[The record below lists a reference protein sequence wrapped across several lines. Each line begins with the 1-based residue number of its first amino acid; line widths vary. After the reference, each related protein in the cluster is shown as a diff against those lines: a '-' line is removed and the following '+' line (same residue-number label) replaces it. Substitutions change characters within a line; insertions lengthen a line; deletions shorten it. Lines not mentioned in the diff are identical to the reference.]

1 MGTPNKYIHGD
12 SSINDRQQ
20 SDINIYIAKVLS
32 VDDPFDG
39 CRIKARIYGVDN
51 KIDDTDDVLYAF
63 PLLPKMVHIM
73 PAVGE
78 SVLIFIRDSKRA
90 QDDRF
95 WAGPIISQPQFLAND
110 QHTFT
115 SRSLLKSGGLVSP
128 DVAPSN
134 VADAIGI
141 YPQVDEVAI
150 QGRLNADVLLRDNQV
165 VIRAGKFIQN
175 KPLVF
180 NQQNPAYF
188 KVQSNVTI
196 NTNNNVA
203 IKGTIATI
211 TADRLLLLTH
221 TGNKANIKN
230 FKITDANVEI
240 SDSTIAD
247 ILENAEH
254 MVYGDLL
261 VTFCQAI
268 KNFALNHCHN
278 YPGAPPLPEASQ
290 KALVKFDLN
299 SLLAQNIRIV

>member
-12 SSINDRQQ
+12 SSINDRSQ
-20 SDINIYIAKVLS
+20 SDINIYVAKVLS

-51 KIDDTDDVLYAF
+51 KIDDNDPVLFAF
-63 PLLPKMVHIM
+63 PLLPKLLHVM

-78 SVLIFIRDSKRA
+78 TVLIFIRDSKRA

-95 WAGPIISQPQFLAND
+95 FIGPVISQPQFLAND

-134 VADAIGI
+134 VADAAGV
-141 YPQVDEVAI
+141 YPLVDEIAL
-150 QGRLNADVLLRDNQV
+150 QGRVNADVLLRDNQV
-165 VIRAGKFIQN
+165 VIRAGKFVLN
-175 KPLVF
+175 SPLVF

-188 KVQSNVTI
+188 KVQSNTTI
-196 NTNNNVA
+196 NTTNNVVT
-203 IKGTIATI
+203 KGTVASIV
-211 TADRLLLLTH
+211 ADRLLLLTH

-240 SDSTIAD
+240 SDSVIAD

-261 VTFCQAI
+261 VSFCQAV
-268 KNFALNHCHN
+268 KAFALNHTHA
-278 YPGAPPLPEASQ
+278 YSGLPPLQEASQ
-290 KALVKFDLN
+290 KALVKFDLD